1 MAGLLGCRRGW
12 FFFLVGHRRD
22 HHLADDFFSS
32 PSWCD
37 NLQATTGYCIGL
49 PLLAITSKAAM
60 TEPEPI
66 DLEYYRKGLR
76 SHIVDSYK
84 DYYDSMYTDSV
95 EPAAAP
101 MAASPF
107 PAESRHKK
115 PDIDQFA
122 PEKATKNSA
131 AAVEK
136 GHNGGMGSRNVGIAA
151 DWRPKAEWKLVEGQY
166 GLSISWKW
174 MQKWRMSVAFLIV
187 QLLEMHYGSVMRK
200 SDYEGGM
207 MLQILTIAETGY
219 GISIGKHEQNLL

>member
-1 MAGLLGCRRGW
+1 MYRYCTHATATDLNRR
-12 FFFLVGHRRD
+12 LH
-22 HHLADDFFSS
+22 
-32 PSWCD
+32 P
-37 NLQATTGYCIGL
+37 
-49 PLLAITSKAAM
+49 LAIPPPAVW
-60 TEPEPI
+60 
-66 DLEYYRKGLR
+66 L
-76 SHIVDSYK
+76 
-84 DYYDSMYTDSV
+84 YTDSV

-107 PAESRHKK
+107 PAESSHKK

-136 GHNGGMGSRNVGIAA
+136 GHNGGMGSRNVGK
-151 DWRPKAEWKLVEGQY
+151 D
-166 GLSISWKW
+166 
-174 MQKWRMSVAFLIV
+174 WRMSVAFLIV

-219 GISIGKHEQNLL
+219 GISIGKNEQNLL

>member
-1 MAGLLGCRRGW
+1 MNRYCTHATATDLNRR
-12 FFFLVGHRRD
+12 LH
-22 HHLADDFFSS
+22 
-32 PSWCD
+32 P
-37 NLQATTGYCIGL
+37 
-49 PLLAITSKAAM
+49 LAIPPPAVWLCDFI
-60 TEPEPI
+60 PI
-66 DLEYYRKGLR
+66 TRGA
-76 SHIVDSYK
+76 V
-84 DYYDSMYTDSV
+84 YTDSV

-136 GHNGGMGSRNVGIAA
+136 GHNGGMGSRNVGKAA

-219 GISIGKHEQNLL
+219 GISIGKNEQNLL

>member
-1 MAGLLGCRRGW
+1 MAP
-12 FFFLVGHRRD
+12 
-22 HHLADDFFSS
+22 SS
-32 PSWCD
+32 S
-37 NLQATTGYCIGL
+37 L
-49 PLLAITSKAAM
+49 PL
-60 TEPEPI
+60 
-66 DLEYYRKGLR
+66 
-76 SHIVDSYK
+76 HIYPPVIASELWRNQK
-84 DYYDSMYTDSV
+84 KKFPHFTLFFPNSLNWNCKYTDSV

-136 GHNGGMGSRNVGIAA
+136 GHNGGMRSRNVGKAA